1 MVVRIIADL
10 LILIGAYFATAG
22 TIGLLKMPDAF
33 SRMQAST
40 CVSTLGMLGAML
52 GALLYAIFV
61 MGSVSAAVKIALIA
75 LLIFVTNPIGS
86 HAIAKGA
93 YRHGVRP
100 EKPMEVD
107 DFRRDFDE

>member
-1 MVVRIIADL
+1 MAVRIIADL
-10 LILIGAYFATAG
+10 LIVIGAVFAAAG

-33 SRMQAST
+33 CRMQATT
-40 CVSTLGMLGAML
+40 CVATLGMLGALL
-52 GALLYAIFV
+52 GALVYAIFV
-61 MGSVSAAVKIALIA
+61 MGSASAAVKIAVIA

-100 EKPMEVD
+100 EKPMEID
-107 DFRRDFDE
+107 DLRRDFDE